1 MRSLILGAL
10 LVALAFLTGCAGLTP
25 SGGSPASAGAP
36 QPATNL
42 AQTARDQAAVPGQAY
57 GGHNNWHFASTG
69 QVEVQAKL
77 LEMAAA
83 QSWTPDAIQ
92 KALAATNGAPETVT
106 ITVTGNVQGGNAD
119 NAGAG
124 TSGAGSA
131 AGSGSVGSR

>member
-1 MRSLILGAL
+1 MTA
-10 LVALAFLTGCAGLTP
+10 CAGLTP

-57 GGHNNWHFASTG
+57 GGHNNWYFASTG
-69 QVEVQAKL
+69 QVEIQQRV
-77 LEMAAA
+77 MALAEA
-83 QSWTPDAIQ
+83 NGWTPEQIQ
-92 KALAATNGAPETVT
+92 AALAATNGAPESVT
-106 ITVTGNVQGGNAD
+106 ISVGGNVSGGNAD

-131 AGSGSVGSR
+131 AGSGTVTR